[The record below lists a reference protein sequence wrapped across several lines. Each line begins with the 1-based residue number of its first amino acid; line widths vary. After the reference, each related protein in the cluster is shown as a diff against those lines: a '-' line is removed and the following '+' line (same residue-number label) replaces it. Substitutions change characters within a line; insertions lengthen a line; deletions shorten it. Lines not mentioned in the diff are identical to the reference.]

1 MPSVYLI
8 VEVRAYGEALGQAL
22 RGEGLEV
29 TGMAAHPLE
38 ALPGIRTASPDVA
51 LLDVAEPL
59 GPPWAREIVNV
70 APATVVLALGV
81 GQAERDVLAWAEAGV
96 GGYVGREASLTELS
110 GAIASAARGE
120 APCHPRTAAILL
132 RHLAT
137 GNPGGTATWQ
147 CERHLTTREQEIVGL
162 IAEGLSNHQIATR
175 CHVAL
180 PTVKNHIHNILEK
193 LGVHRR
199 VDAVREIRRLGFI
212 PQRGGVGHAQH
223 PDPEPPELHLVSVG
237 PG

>member
-29 TGMAAHPLE
+29 SGMAAHPLE
-38 ALPGIRTASPDVA
+38 ALSGIRTATPDVA

-59 GPPWAREIVNV
+59 GPPWAREIVNA

-137 GNPGGTATWQ
+137 GSPGGAAAWQ
-147 CERHLTTREQEIVGL
+147 CDRHLTAREQEIVGL
-162 IAEGLSNHQIATR
+162 IAEGLSNHQISRR
-175 CHVAL
+175 CHIAL
-180 PTVKNHIHNILEK
+180 PTVKNHVHNILEK

-212 PQRGGVGHAQH
+212 ARGEPERRPHGH
-223 PDPEPPELHLVSVG
+223 PPERGDLHLVSSA